1 MPTFENPTDGED
13 TQRLREILHP
23 EGDILRRLGA
33 GIQGD
38 VNQALL
44 ETPPLTILQ
53 LLRALEIAEKGQDGS
68 GPPH

>member
-1 MPTFENPTDGED
+1 MPSFDEPTDNQD

-23 EGDILRRLGA
+23 ETDILRRLGV
-33 GIQGD
+33 GIQGH

-53 LLRALEIAEKGQDGS
+53 LLRALEIAEKGQEGS